1 MQSTTLGPNLT
12 GAAIAPAA
20 VEAMNEAAD
29 ALTPVSGID
38 RSDMEAQKLRFIGE
52 AKAIGSVPLPSGQ
65 KGAIKAGASKQQGG
79 EPTIFLDKLGER
91 LAYERTGVRLYDA
104 LILKCRATEEAL
116 GQPLLTAARAGD
128 DNGQEAAESAT
139 ETLMRIRAEELVHF
153 NLLRAAMEQMGG
165 DPTAITPCA
174 DVMSVAASGFMQV
187 LNDPRTTLA
196 QSLNAMLA
204 VELADNAGWELL
216 TVLAEDA
223 GQSDL
228 AGQFLG
234 ALAQEQEHLAI
245 VKGWLTDIMSD
256 DPQPV
261 LA

>member
-1 MQSTTLGPNLT
+1 
-12 GAAIAPAA
+12 
-20 VEAMNEAAD
+20 
-29 ALTPVSGID
+29 
-38 RSDMEAQKLRFIGE
+38 
-52 AKAIGSVPLPSGQ
+52 
-65 KGAIKAGASKQQGG
+65 
-79 EPTIFLDKLGER
+79 
-91 LAYERTGVRLYDA
+91 
-104 LILKCRATEEAL
+104 
-116 GQPLLTAARAGD
+116 
-128 DNGQEAAESAT
+128 
-139 ETLMRIRAEELVHF
+139 
-153 NLLRAAMEQMGG
+153 
-165 DPTAITPCA
+165 
-174 DVMSVAASGFMQV
+174 VMSVAASGFMQV